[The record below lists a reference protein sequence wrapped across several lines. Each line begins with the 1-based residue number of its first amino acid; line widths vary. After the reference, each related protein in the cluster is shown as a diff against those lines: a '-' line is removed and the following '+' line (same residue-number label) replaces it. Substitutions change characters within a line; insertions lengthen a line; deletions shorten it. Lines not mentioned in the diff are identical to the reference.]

1 MPLGVATTAKLI
13 LLLFM
18 GFKLY
23 QADLLKLNLYVE
35 LVESLEE
42 VIPPTAYK
50 WPSKPKQ
57 QPRSNLG

>member
-18 GFKLY
+18 GFKLS
-23 QADLLKLNLYVE
+23 QADLLKLNFYVE
-35 LVESLEE
+35 LVESLDR
-42 VIPPTAYK
+42 VIPPIAYK
-50 WPSKPKQ
+50 LPSKPRQ